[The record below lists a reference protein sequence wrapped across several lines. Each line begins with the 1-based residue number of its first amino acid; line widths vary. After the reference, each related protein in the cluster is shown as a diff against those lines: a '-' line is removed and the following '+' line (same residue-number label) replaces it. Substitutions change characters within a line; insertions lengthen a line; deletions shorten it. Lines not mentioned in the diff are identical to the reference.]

1 MHAVL
6 REQRAALFT
15 LLPEFRYHYEVMLR
29 WCTSLCM
36 GMLLFGLPGQGG
48 GRAPVEVTFAQKAT
62 SKSGAAAVLPQ
73 DPELRPAAGFPVFLR
88 HLPPRP
94 GEIAPP
100 VAVSTTTLPPARRE
114 IILTFDD
121 GPDLETTPQVLDLLD
136 RHHIKAI
143 FFISGGSLVGERA
156 ADRARRQLVR
166 TLVEHGHLVGNH
178 SISHHDMCLEPQN
191 IDREIDGNEE
201 FVTSTAG
208 LRPVLFRSPYGAR
221 CRALDAALSARG
233 LINVGWNVDPQEWRG
248 EVTPTEI
255 ADRVISQLRALQGRG
270 IVLLHDTKRATV
282 AALPRI
288 LDFIDEAQGWPGK
301 GQSARPITPIDYS
314 VFLPE
319 VAIAPTGVETL
330 ASRVI
335 SNLSVVHS
343 AITKGW

>member
-1 MHAVL
+1 
-6 REQRAALFT
+6 
-15 LLPEFRYHYEVMLR
+15 MLR
-29 WCTSLCM
+29 WGSSLFV
-36 GMLLFGLPGQGG
+36 GLLLFGLPGQGG
-48 GRAPVEVTFAQKAT
+48 GRAPTESPIAQRVGSNTRSTAL
-62 SKSGAAAVLPQ
+62 LPQ
-73 DPELRPAAGFPVFLR
+73 DPELRPAPGFPVFLR

-94 GEIAPP
+94 GEIVPP
-100 VAVSTTTLPPARRE
+100 VAAPAPVVPTNRRE

-178 SISHHDMCLEPQN
+178 SISHHDMCLEPQH

-221 CRALDAALSARG
+221 CRALDDALSARG

-248 EVTPTEI
+248 EVSPTEI
-255 ADRVISQLRALQGRG
+255 ADRVIAQLRALQGRG
-270 IVLLHDTKRATV
+270 ILLLHDTKRATV

-288 LDFIDEAQGWPGK
+288 LDFIDEARGWTGK

-319 VAIAPTGVETL
+319 ITIAPIGVESL
-330 ASRVI
+330 AARVI
-335 SNLSVVHS
+335 SNLTVVPS
-343 AITKGW
+343 AIAKGW